1 MKTELEIANERI
13 LELEEQVK
21 KLTSN
26 TVLAE
31 VPYVDKGYGKC
42 VRCKQSWAVT
52 DYNGYGHWV
61 CDHCD
66 RMLESEFEDEYR

>member
-26 TVLAE
+26 TVLADSTKPDNKTE
-31 VPYVDKGYGKC
+31 IIDAYMNEAKKYYPKKNQI
-42 VRCKQSWAVT
+42 R
-52 DYNGYGHWV
+52 
-61 CDHCD
+61 
-66 RMLESEFEDEYR
+66 F

>member
-26 TVLAE
+26 TVLADSK
-31 VPYVDKGYGKC
+31 PRHCPKC
-42 VRCKQSWAVT
+42 NSTNVIMFDSDNDLCNDCGA
-52 DYNGYGHWV
+52 YF
-61 CDHCD
+61 C
-66 RMLESEFEDEYR
+66 